1 MNTMNNINN
10 NQNDQSSG
18 VPNWNT
24 AGPETYSETEA
35 MDSTYSVSTDS
46 HNHTAMILLGV
57 CILSMLGVYLF
68 GLRQQP
74 QEATAEEKAIE
85 AQVDTALAKLVN
97 VDRKAQAEKL
107 FKDTENMVQMFYEYP
122 SKQQVAADDLN
133 KNPFYCFDTKADEKD
148 ANDQD
153 KTRAQ
158 LEKEL
163 RRKAAQLELQS
174 VLQSTGGAKCL
185 INGEIFA
192 TGQKVIDTFNLR
204 SINSDSVVLT
214 AGDHEFVLQM

>member
-122 SKQQVAADDLN
+122 SKQQVAADD
-133 KNPFYCFDTKADEKD
+133 
-148 ANDQD
+148 
-153 KTRAQ
+153 
-158 LEKEL
+158 
-163 RRKAAQLELQS
+163 
-174 VLQSTGGAKCL
+174 
-185 INGEIFA
+185 
-192 TGQKVIDTFNLR
+192 
-204 SINSDSVVLT
+204 
-214 AGDHEFVLQM
+214 